1 MNRVYYKHILGL
13 IIDDLMKKEE
23 DLGNEI
29 MELASAFEW
38 HDRNDK
44 VDLTKEDTEYI
55 NERRQ
60 KMVVYHLLIC
70 DLEELRAEEK

>member
-23 DLGNEI
+23 EI
-29 MELASAFEW
+29 TNDIIETTSMFEY
-38 HDRNDK
+38 HDKNDN
-44 VDLTKEDTEYI
+44 VDLTKEETEYI
-55 NERRQ
+55 NECRQ
-60 KMVVYHLLIC
+60 KMFVYHLLIC